1 MIRKKS
7 FSNMKMNEVREMD
20 RLDKVINYLK
30 SNTTSERSD
39 GDQLIQLACNCIK
52 YADFYTGRSSKNWTA
67 RELFYGVLT
76 EDQIKE
82 VFDSE
87 V

>member
-1 MIRKKS
+1 
-7 FSNMKMNEVREMD
+7 MD
-20 RLDKVINYLK
+20 RLDKVMKYLH
-30 SNTTSERSD
+30 SNTAQGRTD
-39 GDQLIQLACNCIK
+39 GDQLIQLAK

-67 RELFYGVLT
+67 RELFDGVLT

-87 V
+87 A

>member
-1 MIRKKS
+1 
-7 FSNMKMNEVREMD
+7 MD
-20 RLDKVINYLK
+20 RLDKVMKYLH
-30 SNTTSERSD
+30 SNTAQGRTD

-67 RELFYGVLT
+67 MELFDGVLT

-87 V
+87 G

>member
-1 MIRKKS
+1 MGTTVGDLLSLQNGS
-7 FSNMKMNEVREMD
+7 FGTVKIYNR
-20 RLDKVINYLK
+20 
-30 SNTTSERSD
+30 
-39 GDQLIQLACNCIK
+39 
-52 YADFYTGRSSKNWTA
+52 
-67 RELFYGVLT
+67 RELFDGVLT